1 MGFDQDIKLV
11 HNSIAV
17 ILVYNTINEVSMT
30 FPSKVFVFDFSIM
43 DLVKKGRGHDFYN
56 CRAGSECWYRSKL
69 VISGVKRFLA
79 RSATIIPFGTLLT
92 HKLNV
97 F

>member
-1 MGFDQDIKLV
+1 
-11 HNSIAV
+11 
-17 ILVYNTINEVSMT
+17 MT

-56 CRAGSECWYRSKL
+56 CSEGSECWYRSKL
-69 VISGVKRFLA
+69 VISGVKSFLA
-79 RSATIIPFGTLLT
+79 KSATIIPFDPQLSIDIESI
-92 HKLNV
+92 LNL